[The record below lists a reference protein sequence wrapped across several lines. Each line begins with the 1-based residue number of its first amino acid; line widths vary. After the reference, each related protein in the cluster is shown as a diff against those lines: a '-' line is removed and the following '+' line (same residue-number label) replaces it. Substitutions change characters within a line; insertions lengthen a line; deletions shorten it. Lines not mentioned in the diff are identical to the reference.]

1 MTRHL
6 LKTLEKDRIFKILE
20 DIEIDVSS
28 FSWAERRI
36 GLRRFTVLLC
46 QPRRYYFVFDKTGD
60 KVIARTFFPCW
71 KPLGIEKHVG
81 SGEALVAQ
89 LDLWIDSI
97 DRIQRRQRQLFV
109 PVEEGAVKRRSFARI
124 AETLKA
130 GDSRKN
136 S

>member
-46 QPRRYYFVFDKTGD
+46 QPRRYYFVFDKNGD

-71 KPLGIEKHVG
+71 KQLGIENNVG

-97 DRIQRRQRQLFV
+97 DRIRRRQRQLFV
-109 PVEEGAVKRRSFARI
+109 SVEEGAVKRRSFARI
-124 AETLKA
+124 AETLKT
-130 GDSRKN
+130 GDSRKT

>member
-1 MTRHL
+1 M
-6 LKTLEKDRIFKILE
+6 
-20 DIEIDVSS
+20 
-28 FSWAERRI
+28 
-36 GLRRFTVLLC
+36 LLC
-46 QPRRYYFVFDKTGD
+46 QPRRYYFVFDKNGD

-71 KPLGIEKHVG
+71 KQLGIEKHTG

-97 DRIQRRQRQLFV
+97 DRIRRRQKQLFV
-109 PVEEGAVKRRSFARI
+109 LVEEGAVKRRSFARI
-124 AETLKA
+124 AETLKV